1 LQSGSCDGQGFWF
14 CQLQIQRAEGS
25 WSYFANRTSQIAN
38 MTVDLDKIRAIVERV
53 AESHGLE
60 LVESEF
66 RGGGKARMLRIYIDK
81 PTGVT
86 HADCEAVS
94 REVSTILDVEDVVPG
109 GPYTLEVSS
118 PGLDRKLL
126 KPVDYER
133 FAGNMIT
140 VQTRLPVAGSRRH
153 QGRLEGLRDG
163 RIALDLKGTKKTP
176 AVRLEI
182 DLANVLVAKLVPE
195 F

>member
-1 LQSGSCDGQGFWF
+1 
-14 CQLQIQRAEGS
+14 
-25 WSYFANRTSQIAN
+25 
-38 MTVDLDKIRAIVERV
+38 MTVDLDKIRAIAERV

-86 HADCEAVS
+86 HADCEVVS
-94 REVSTILDVEDVVPG
+94 REVSTILDVEDVISG

-133 FAGNMIT
+133 FAGNVIS
-140 VQTRLPVAGSRRH
+140 VQTRLPVAGARRL
-153 QGRLEGLRDG
+153 QGRLEGLHDG
-163 RIALDLKGTKKTP
+163 RIALELPSTKKTP

>member
-1 LQSGSCDGQGFWF
+1 VARLGF
-14 CQLQIQRAEGS
+14 
-25 WSYFANRTSQIAN
+25 
-38 MTVDLDKIRAIVERV
+38 
-53 AESHGLE
+53 E
-60 LVESEF
+60 LVELEYASG
-66 RGGGKARMLRIYIDK
+66 RGHGLLRLFIDREA
-81 PTGVT
+81 GVGLDECA
-86 HADCEAVS
+86 HVS
-94 REVSTILDVEDVVPG
+94 REVSALLDVEDPI
-109 GPYTLEVSS
+109 PTAYTLEVSS

-126 KPVDYER
+126 KPFDYER

-163 RIALDLKGTKKTP
+163 RIALELKGTKKTP